1 MDIDVGSL
9 ALSFL
14 VSGIGF
20 VLFSYGRRMTR
31 GPQMLVGIVL
41 MGFPYFVD
49 NLLLVGLIA
58 IALLSA
64 LYAALRLG
72 W

>member
-14 VSGIGF
+14 VSGVGF
-20 VLFSYGRRMTR
+20 VLFSYGRRMVR
-31 GPQMLVGIVL
+31 APQILVGLVL

-49 NLLLVGLIA
+49 GMWWVGLIA
-58 IALLSA
+58 IALLSG
-64 LYAALRLG
+64 LYGAVRLG